1 MLFSALLPPPRVP
14 VVTTTSWTSPRK
26 PEDDAPDWADDV
38 AGFLVAGGADAAVGA
53 AAVAAPLGA
62 VVVDVEVCAKAV
74 PSANRALMAK
84 AIMVR
89 PGRLARSLTDLECKF
104 PFCITDMFC
113 S

>member
-1 MLFSALLPPPRVP
+1 V
-14 VVTTTSWTSPRK
+14 
-26 PEDDAPDWADDV
+26 D
-38 AGFLVAGGADAAVGA
+38 G
-53 AAVAAPLGA
+53 
-62 VVVDVEVCAKAV
+62 VDVCANAV
-74 PSANRALMAK
+74 PSANMALMAK